1 MGAVEGKP
9 GRGISFEMQMNK
21 MINNKRNLLQYLK
34 VLLIVLVYSIIIYYI
49 LSTFKMSYLDHI
61 R

>member
-21 MINNKRNLLQYLK
+21 MINNKRNILEYLK